1 MIERAKEIVEELSD
15 EDVTAKVSEIAV
27 RERNE
32 KKKPKAK
39 KYDEV
44 DIAQMSLF
52 DTVKDDDVLEEL
64 KSLDVGNMTPIDA
77 LNTIYRLQNKLKN
90 RW

>member
-1 MIERAKEIVEELSD
+1 MKISQRGSARSQNVIKFS
-15 EDVTAKVSEIAV
+15 
-27 RERNE
+27 R
-32 KKKPKAK
+32 KKPKVK

-64 KSLDVGNMTPIDA
+64 KNLDVGNMTPIDA